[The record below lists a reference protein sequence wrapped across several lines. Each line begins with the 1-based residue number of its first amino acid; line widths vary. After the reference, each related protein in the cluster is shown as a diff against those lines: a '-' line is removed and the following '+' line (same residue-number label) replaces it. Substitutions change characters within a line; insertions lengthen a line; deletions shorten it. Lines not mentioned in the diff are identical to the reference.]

1 MSFKYEGLSQKEV
14 ENRLKSGQVNIA
26 KNESSKTYGQI
37 FASNLLTFFNL
48 INIFLFICIR

>member
-37 FASNLLTFFNL
+37 FASNLLTFL
-48 INIFLFICIR
+48 T